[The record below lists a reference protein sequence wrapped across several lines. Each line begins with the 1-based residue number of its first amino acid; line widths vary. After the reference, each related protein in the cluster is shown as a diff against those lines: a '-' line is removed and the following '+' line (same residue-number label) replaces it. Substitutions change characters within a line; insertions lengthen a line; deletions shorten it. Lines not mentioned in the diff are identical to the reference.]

1 MVLSIASES
10 GGHSGRILNVA
21 SPDSGH
27 TLKNFTVCMYF
38 FNGEY
43 NNVILCTRANSE
55 CQATFRG
62 GEAGDEIRNY
72 AE

>member
-27 TLKNFTVCMYF
+27 TLKNFTWSFEPDAKRLRREVATNRAVHAVDPIEARF
-38 FNGEY
+38 EY
-43 NNVILCTRANSE
+43 
-55 CQATFRG
+55 
-62 GEAGDEIRNY
+62 
-72 AE
+72 